1 MINVLQLIV
10 HMPLF
15 SLNFPS
21 NVKFFF
27 SLMIDIT
34 NFSFLNTDQ
43 VDSKLFNFTKTQPFN
58 QNFDDMDIFWTF
70 DAFFRL
76 AFFPLTVFFS
86 IDTLQYI
93 KRYLK
98 FGDAVLVRTIYYL
111 HTFVSVGTE
120 KVGRKISKVEI

>member
-34 NFSFLNTDQ
+34 NFSFLNTEQ

-76 AFFPLTVFFS
+76 AFFPLTDFF
-86 IDTLQYI
+86 L
-93 KRYLK
+93 
-98 FGDAVLVRTIYYL
+98 
-111 HTFVSVGTE
+111 
-120 KVGRKISKVEI
+120 

>member
-34 NFSFLNTDQ
+34 NFSFLNTEQ

-58 QNFDDMDIFWTF
+58 QNFDDMDIF
-70 DAFFRL
+70 
-76 AFFPLTVFFS
+76 
-86 IDTLQYI
+86 
-93 KRYLK
+93 
-98 FGDAVLVRTIYYL
+98 
-111 HTFVSVGTE
+111 
-120 KVGRKISKVEI
+120 